1 MSTTENN
8 VNTTSSLDF
17 ERDQVLNLREV
28 LTKYLYHWPVFVLGL
43 VICMLGAYFYLRY
56 TQPIYQVTST
66 LLIKDQKKSASADIL
81 NKFDQGGVSKDVD
94 NEIEILKSRTLMTR
108 VVERLNLNVQYRT
121 EGRVIAVNAYENR
134 PVNLIPV
141 DFKKEFYNRELQLT
155 FPNQESYLLK
165 DVLTGKNVRGQIN
178 QLHKTI
184 FGVYKIEKINGKS
197 ISTKDLLKINI
208 SDVSDVA
215 GAYLGGLTIEPK
227 SNRSTVLI
235 LGYKTPVIKL
245 GEDILNTLVQV
256 YNEAALLDKNKTTQ
270 RTMEFIDE
278 RLAPLSGELT
288 DVEKDVESFKSSQ
301 GLTDITSQAELY
313 LGNVKAND
321 ARLSDVNIKIAVV
334 EEVEKFISS
343 KSIGEKLPSTMGIED
358 PVLMAQ
364 IEGLSQLYLKRN
376 QMLATMEPAN
386 PLLEPINKQI
396 DDTRLN
402 IKTSISNI
410 KEVLLN
416 TKRLIESNNE
426 NYHGSIKKIPGQER
440 QFVSIKRQQAIKE
453 ALYLY
458 LLQRKE
464 ETALSY
470 ASSVADSR
478 LIDPALGN
486 QGPIKPRRQVVYL
499 VALLVGLILPAAYI
513 MAKDLLNNKVNSKG
527 DISRATHAPLLGEL
541 VYNEGSDPIV
551 VNADSRNAIAEQFRA
566 IRTNL
571 QFSQGKQLDGEGRVT
586 LFTSSMSGE
595 GKSFVATNLGAVLA
609 ISGRKTIVLEL
620 DLRKP
625 KIIKYLKLST
635 KVGLSNYLIGKSSYE
650 DVLLNSGVHP
660 NLFVMGSGPIP
671 PNPSELLIQ
680 KEMRELIAYL
690 RTKYDEI
697 IIDAPPVGLVTDAQI
712 LAEFADTTIYIV
724 RHGVTLKSQL
734 AQFDAIYRQNKFPR
748 LNLILNGV
756 QVGGSYGYGYGYGY
770 GYYSDDHEK
779 DAFSV
784 KGVFKEVF
792 KRF

>member
-1 MSTTENN
+1 
-8 VNTTSSLDF
+8 LA
-17 ERDQVLNLREV
+17 
-28 LTKYLYHWPVFVLGL
+28 
-43 VICMLGAYFYLRY
+43 ICIFGAYFYLRY

-66 LLIKDQKKSASADIL
+66 LLIKDQKKSASNDIL
-81 NKFDQGGVSKDVD
+81 NKLDQGAGSKDVD
-94 NEIEILKSRTLMTR
+94 NEIEILKSRTLMTK

-121 EGRVIAVNAYENR
+121 EGRVIEVNAYEHR

-141 DFKKEFYNRELQLT
+141 DFNKEFYNRELQLS
-155 FPNQESYLLK
+155 FPNQQTYLLK
-165 DVLTGKNVRGQIN
+165 DVLTGKKARGQIN
-178 QLHKTI
+178 KLHKTI
-184 FGVYKIEKINGKS
+184 FGVYKIEKVEGVS
-197 ISTKDLLKINI
+197 IDTKDLLKINI
-208 SDVSDVA
+208 SNISDVV
-215 GAYLGGLTIEPK
+215 GAYLGGLTVEPK
-227 SNRSTVLI
+227 SIRSNVLT
-235 LGYKTPVIKL
+235 LGYQTPVIKL

-288 DVEKDVESFKSSQ
+288 DVEKNVESFKSSQ

-313 LGNVKAND
+313 LGSVKAND
-321 ARLSDVNIKIAVV
+321 ARLSDVNIKLAVV
-334 EEVEKFISS
+334 EEIEKFISS

-376 QMLATMEPAN
+376 QMLATMQPAN
-386 PLLEPINKQI
+386 PLLDPVNKQI
-396 DDTRLN
+396 DDSRLS

-416 TKRLIESNNE
+416 TKRLIESDNA
-426 NYHGSIKKIPGQER
+426 NYQGSIKKIPGQER

-486 QGPIKPRRQVVYL
+486 QGPIKPKRQIVYL
-499 VALLVGLILPAAYI
+499 VALLIGLALPAAYI
-513 MAKDLLNNKVNSKG
+513 TGKDLLNNKVSSKG
-527 DISRATHAPLLGEL
+527 DISRLTHASLLGEL
-541 VYNEGSDPIV
+541 VYDEGTEPIV
-551 VNADSRNAIAEQFRA
+551 VNADSRKAIAEQFRS

-571 QFSQGKQLDGEGRVT
+571 QFSQGKQVEGVGRVT

-595 GKSFVATNLGAVLA
+595 GKSFVASNLGAALA
-609 ISGRKTIVLEL
+609 ISGRKTIILEL

-625 KIIKYLKLST
+625 KIIKYLKLSA
-635 KVGLSNYLIGKSSYE
+635 KVGLSNYLIGKASYE

-680 KEMRELIAYL
+680 KEMGELIAYL
-690 RTKYDEI
+690 RTKFDEI

-734 AQFDAIYRQNKFPR
+734 AQFDMIYRQHKFPR
-748 LNLILNGV
+748 INLILNGV

-770 GYYSDDHEK
+770 GYYSDDHKK
-779 DAFSV
+779 DTFSI
-784 KGVFKEVF
+784 KGIFKEVF